1 MNICKH
7 FFNPSKPSGCENLN
21 CNSFHICR
29 NFVRGNC
36 RRRYCSLPHNFS
48 SPENKKLKEKYKLE
62 DFNDSDIIVLLNW
75 KFGRLCHNYI
85 YKDGCNEDECPYLH
99 FCKNFFFNKCN
110 KGDNCTFNHS
120 FGDTHN
126 KWVLRSCHL
135 GYQSDDSFFRRF
147 VYVPPIPR
155 GTNTRKD
162 STHYAEVEDHSDEEK
177 FTTALSSERKQ
188 SNVTKNLMLYDPSK
202 SSWQATP
209 NTDYMSATSQG
220 SSMACDRLALI
231 LISRPVKSQTNQ
243 YRNASYPSSISSQN
257 TEFPK
262 TYRQVRFQNILRMNS
277 SQVNEVLP
285 ESDELLSENAM
296 DKHICISLT
305 RRDCS
310 NPACQ
315 DLHVQHGV
323 PFLWQI
329 KLYGDWVSFVHK
341 DNFHIE
347 QAYCTLYDDVCVQV
361 RISSASVRV

>member
-120 FGDTHN
+120 LGDTHN

-135 GYQSDDSFFRRF
+135 GNQSDDSLRRL

-177 FTTALSSERKQ
+177 LTTALSSERKQ
-188 SNVTKNLMLYDPSK
+188 SNVTKNLMSYDPLK

-329 KLYGDWVSFVHK
+329 KLYGDWVSFLPN

-347 QAYCTLYDDVCVQV
+347 QAYCTFYDAVCVQV
-361 RISSASVRV
+361 RINNASVRV